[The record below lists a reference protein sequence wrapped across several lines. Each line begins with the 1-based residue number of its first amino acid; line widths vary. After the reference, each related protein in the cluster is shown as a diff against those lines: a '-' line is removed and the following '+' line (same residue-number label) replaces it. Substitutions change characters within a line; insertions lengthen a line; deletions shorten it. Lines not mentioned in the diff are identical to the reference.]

1 MAVALLVA
9 AGSGERLGAGR
20 PKAFV
25 VLGGRRMIEWSLD
38 ALRAAGIEEIVV
50 TAPPEAEIDGD
61 GAVTVGGETIALG
74 ARVVAGGGPRPASG
88 RAAPAGAPAGGV

>member
-25 VLGGRRMIEWSLD
+25 VLAGRPMLEWSLD
-38 ALRAAGIEEIVV
+38 ALRAAGIADV
-50 TAPPEAEIDGD
+50 
-61 GAVTVGGETIALG
+61 
-74 ARVVAGGGPRPASG
+74 VVARAAGPRRR
-88 RAAPAGAPAGGV
+88 RAA

>member
-25 VLGGRRMIEWSLD
+25 VLAGRPMIEWSLD
-38 ALRAAGIEEIVV
+38 ALRAAGIDDIVV
-50 TAPPEAEIDGD
+50 AAPPGHD
-61 GAVTVGGETIALG
+61 V
-74 ARVVAGGGPRPASG
+74 P
-88 RAAPAGAPAGGV
+88 RAA